1 MAAKLLSAVH
11 QEADEDGA
19 PQGRR
24 RAARGATAAGAAGAA
39 RWWSERRTRPVSPPG
54 PDGLGLGAW
63 PSAPRLV
70 RATSAVEVGPNAR
83 SVGGLRPRGSSNGR
97 SPAAAP
103 AVRIAATRDAAE
115 PVGADGAGETPRSA
129 TGVTAVGAL
138 AIERGAAA
146 GAAAEGVVSV

>member
-1 MAAKLLSAVH
+1 MAH
-11 QEADEDGA
+11 HRADDAPPGA
-19 PQGRR
+19 PPPPAPPALPGGGPS
-24 RAARGATAAGAAGAA
+24 GAPG
-39 RWWSERRTRPVSPPG
+39 PVSPPG

-115 PVGADGAGETPRSA
+115 PVGADGAGETPRSV